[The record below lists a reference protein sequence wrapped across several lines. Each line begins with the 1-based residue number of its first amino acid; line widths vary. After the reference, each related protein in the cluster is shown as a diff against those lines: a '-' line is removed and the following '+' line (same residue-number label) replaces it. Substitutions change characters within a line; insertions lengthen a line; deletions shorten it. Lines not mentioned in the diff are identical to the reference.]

1 MPPGGIRDAASF
13 RIAGLRPIRPGSAS
27 KEGIHC
33 QLPIAN
39 CQLGLPLRTL
49 VWKDSRATPHEMK
62 TRTKKF
68 ALRILNL
75 ADKLPPGLKGRIL
88 ADQLGRAGTSVA
100 ANYRAA
106 CKGRSKAEFI
116 AKLGVAEEEADEV
129 QFWLEMIG
137 DAALVQPERLLELQ
151 QEARELTAIIAA
163 SRKSASRDK

>member
-1 MPPGGIRDAASF
+1 VTPG
-13 RIAGLRPIRPGSAS
+13 
-27 KEGIHC
+27 
-33 QLPIAN
+33 
-39 CQLGLPLRTL
+39 
-49 VWKDSRATPHEMK
+49 EMK
-62 TRTKKF
+62 TRTKKL
-68 ALRILNL
+68 ALRIFNL

-163 SRKSASRDK
+163 SRKSASRGK

>member
-1 MPPGGIRDAASF
+1 
-13 RIAGLRPIRPGSAS
+13 
-27 KEGIHC
+27 
-33 QLPIAN
+33 
-39 CQLGLPLRTL
+39 
-49 VWKDSRATPHEMK
+49 VTPEEMK

-75 ADKLPPGLKGRIL
+75 VDKLPRGLKGRIL

-116 AKLGVAEEEADEV
+116 AKLGTAEEEADEV
-129 QFWLEMIG
+129 QFWLEMLTEG
-137 DAALVQPERLLELQ
+137 GLVPGHRLTELQ

-163 SRKSASRDK
+163 SRKSASRRK